1 MSSFS
6 LDHPANAR
14 QLRLSELLSAMS
26 LALDLTEGQPEGHC
40 VRCCWIGIHIGREIG
55 LTNSQLSDLY
65 YTLLLKDL
73 GCSSNAARIC
83 SLYLTDD
90 ITFKADFKLWNG
102 SLSQALSF
110 VLSHT
115 GLDTGMAERF
125 GAIIEV
131 LKNNGEI
138 SKELIETRCHRGADI
153 ARMMRFSEDVA
164 LGIENLDEHWNGRGL
179 PEKKF
184 GTNIPVF
191 SRIALLA
198 QVIDVFHTANGI
210 EAAKREALNRA
221 GTWFQPHLVGAF
233 EAVAERPEF
242 WERLGSK
249 DLYKKI
255 YELEPAQNAALVDEG
270 YLDDIAGA
278 FAKVIDAKSP
288 FTSGH
293 SERVTIFTDLIAKEI
308 GMDEKKR
315 RWLRRA
321 ALLHDI
327 GKLGIS
333 NRILDKPGKLTDDEY
348 HIIKQHPVYSQ
359 SILSKIEIFS
369 DISAVAGG
377 HHERLDGLGYP
388 FQLKGDEI
396 DLDTRIVTVADIFDA
411 LTADRPY
418 RKAMPVYKAL
428 AIMDDMVGRAIDG
441 DVYTAL
447 KAVMKEHEL
456 AKVA

>member
-1 MSSFS
+1 MALNDGGRPHTST
-6 LDHPANAR
+6 
-14 QLRLSELLSAMS
+14 LRLSELLGAMS

-40 VRCCWIGIHIGREIG
+40 VRCCWIGTHIGQEIG
-55 LTNSQLSDLY
+55 LSHAEISDLF

-83 SLYLTDD
+83 ELYLTDD
-90 ITFKADFKLWNG
+90 ISFKADFKLWNG
-102 SLSQALSF
+102 SLSQALQF

-115 GLDTGMAERF
+115 GLEAGMAERF
-125 GAIIEV
+125 SAIIEV

-138 SKELIETRCHRGADI
+138 SRDLIETRCHRGADI

-164 LGIENLDEHWNGRGL
+164 LGIQNLDEHWNGGGL
-179 PEKKF
+179 PLKKA
-184 GTNIPVF
+184 GGAIPVNA
-191 SRIALLA
+191 RIALLA
-198 QVIDVFHTANGI
+198 QVIDVFNTAHGA
-210 EAAKREALNRA
+210 EAAIAEARNRA
-221 GTWFQPHLVGAF
+221 GSWFQPELVTAF
-233 EAVAERPEF
+233 ERVAGRSEF
-242 WERLGSK
+242 WDGLRSEE
-249 DLYKKI
+249 LYKTI
-255 YELEPAQNAALVDEG
+255 YELEPVQCAEIVDEQ
-270 YLDDIAGA
+270 YLDDIAAA

-308 GMDEKKR
+308 GMDENKR

-333 NRILDKPGKLTDDEY
+333 NQILDKPGKLTDEEY
-348 HIIKQHPVYSQ
+348 EQIKLHPVYSQ
-359 SILSKIEIFS
+359 SILTKISVFF
-369 DISAVAGG
+369 DISAVACG
-377 HHERLDGLGYP
+377 HHERIDGLGYP

-396 DLDTRIVTVADIFDA
+396 DLDTRIVTIADIFDA

-428 AIMDDMVGRAIDG
+428 AIMDDMAGRAIDP
-441 DVYTAL
+441 DCYTAL
-447 KAVMKEHEL
+447 KAVLETHEL
-456 AKVA
+456 AEVA